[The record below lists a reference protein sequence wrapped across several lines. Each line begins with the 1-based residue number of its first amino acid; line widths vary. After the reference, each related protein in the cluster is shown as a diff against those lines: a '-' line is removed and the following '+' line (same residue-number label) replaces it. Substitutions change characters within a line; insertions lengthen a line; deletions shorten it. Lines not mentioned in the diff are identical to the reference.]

1 MERAEKFT
9 SRPDEA
15 SKYTIIIRNDSE
27 AKHRR
32 EIKLKDHV
40 IDVGNV
46 A

>member
-15 SKYTIIIRNDSE
+15 SKYAIIRNDSE